1 VQKKWRYDALK
12 KHIEGESDDTLIE
25 KYLASGHSDYF
36 EPLVEKY
43 EKYAYIYAY
52 SLLNNQ
58 FDAQD
63 VVAESFLKAFTRI
76 GQYRLGSNFKNWF
89 LKIVHNG
96 CFDLLRKNKTMIS
109 LDDLETSE
117 SLYND
122 AALSYDNIDSLDFGE
137 LRQYL
142 ERLPHELR
150 GVVILRYYYDWDYKS
165 ICEFLKIPMGTLSSR
180 LNRACNK
187 LKNYMKEE

>member
-1 VQKKWRYDALK
+1 
-12 KHIEGESDDTLIE
+12 
-25 KYLASGHSDYF
+25 
-36 EPLVEKY
+36 
-43 EKYAYIYAY
+43 
-52 SLLNNQ
+52 
-58 FDAQD
+58 
-63 VVAESFLKAFTRI
+63 
-76 GQYRLGSNFKNWF
+76 
-89 LKIVHNG
+89 
-96 CFDLLRKNKTMIS
+96 MIS
-109 LDDLETSE
+109 LDDLETSD

-150 GVVILRYYYDWDYKS
+150 GLVILRYYYDWDYKS

>member
-1 VQKKWRYDALK
+1 MK
-12 KHIEGESDDTLIE
+12 KHKEGESDDELIE
-25 KYLASGHSDYF
+25 KYIASGHSQYF
-36 EPLVEKY
+36 EPLVERY

-52 SLLNNQ
+52 SLLNDQ

-63 VVAESFLKAFTRI
+63 VVAESFIKAFTKI
-76 GQYRLGSNFKNWF
+76 NQYRLGSNFKNWF

-96 CFDLLRKNKTMIS
+96 CFDLLRKKKTMIS
-109 LDDLETSE
+109 LDDLENSE

-137 LRQYL
+137 MKKHL
-142 ERLPHELR
+142 ECLPHELR
-150 GVVILRYYYDWDYKS
+150 GVVILRFYYDWDYKT

-180 LNRACNK
+180 LNRACSK
-187 LKNYMKEE
+187 LKKIMKEE